1 MPSPI
6 HRAETPESIWDNPF
20 PEPMDFEIRDG
31 FFVSSATPRPIGLDA
46 AAQQMR
52 RLALIFGG
60 SATSTPNPSPTQ
72 IQKMIRLKNLVPTWS
87 NDPDAQDYV
96 GHHTGPLHALLARLF
111 VIRVIQD
118 HDTEDFSHLC
128 DHERMWIIVN
138 LNGTSRKFHAPLEI
152 AGFFSE
158 YRKKTWY
165 TNITYDR
172 GRVFCNVDITD
183 VHHEWT
189 DEHVEKIIVIL
200 DFTRNGM
207 ITRAELKHAND
218 KIGPEAW
225 EPIKIV
231 RGTNTTV

>member
-1 MPSPI
+1 
-6 HRAETPESIWDNPF
+6 
-20 PEPMDFEIRDG
+20 
-31 FFVSSATPRPIGLDA
+31 
-46 AAQQMR
+46 
-52 RLALIFGG
+52 
-60 SATSTPNPSPTQ
+60 
-72 IQKMIRLKNLVPTWS
+72 MIRLKNLVPSWS

-96 GHHTGPLHALLARLF
+96 GHHTGPLYALLARLF

-118 HDTEDFSHLC
+118 HDTEDFFHLC

-152 AGFFSE
+152 ADFFSE
-158 YRKKTWY
+158 YRKKTRY

-189 DEHVEKIIVIL
+189 NGHVEKIIVIL

-207 ITRAELKHAND
+207 ITRAELKHTND

-225 EPIKIV
+225 EPINIV